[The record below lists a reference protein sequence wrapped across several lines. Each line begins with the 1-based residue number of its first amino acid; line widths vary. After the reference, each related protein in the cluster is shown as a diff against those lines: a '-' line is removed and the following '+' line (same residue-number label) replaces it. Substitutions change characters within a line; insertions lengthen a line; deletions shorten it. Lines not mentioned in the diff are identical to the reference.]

1 MSGYLRVSARGRMVK
16 PTSSSELD
24 ALVSVLSRFPAG
36 ASIDDILTSFDGGLS
51 ERVVQRRLVMLI
63 KNGAV
68 IAEGQARARRYRVTS
83 PEINPEIVL
92 RMKPFTFSAEA
103 KVIQEKLKRPVNE
116 RGQRVGYKRSFLE
129 EYRPNNS
136 YYLTEANREYLRE
149 IGKVPD
155 GKRPA
160 GTYAKQILHRLL
172 IDLSWNS
179 SRLEGNT
186 YSLLETERLI
196 DFGEEADEKSFL
208 EARMILNHKEAIE
221 FLVESIDQIGFDRR
235 TILSLHAL
243 LSRDLLGDKALEGQL
258 RNLAVGIGQSVY
270 TPPSVPQL
278 IEECFDEILT
288 KAASIKEPFE
298 QAFFIMVHL
307 PYLQPFIDVNKRVSR
322 LSVNIP
328 LIRENLSPLS
338 FIKVPEG
345 AYKEAILA
353 VYELNEVALLRDV
366 FIWAYEQSC
375 MRYSATQQAVGMP
388 DRLRLRYSKLINETI
403 VNVVRGCLNK
413 KEAIAFIKRH
423 AEELIP
429 LSDRFS
435 YVEIVER
442 DLTSL
447 HKGHLV
453 QYRLLDSEFE
463 KWKKNW

>member
-1 MSGYLRVSARGRMVK
+1 
-16 PTSSSELD
+16 
-24 ALVSVLSRFPAG
+24 
-36 ASIDDILTSFDGGLS
+36 
-51 ERVVQRRLVMLI
+51 
-63 KNGAV
+63 
-68 IAEGQARARRYRVTS
+68 
-83 PEINPEIVL
+83 
-92 RMKPFTFSAEA
+92 
-103 KVIQEKLKRPVNE
+103 
-116 RGQRVGYKRSFLE
+116 
-129 EYRPNNS
+129 
-136 YYLTEANREYLRE
+136 
-149 IGKVPD
+149 
-155 GKRPA
+155 
-160 GTYAKQILHRLL
+160 
-172 IDLSWNS
+172 
-179 SRLEGNT
+179 
-186 YSLLETERLI
+186 
-196 DFGEEADEKSFL
+196 
-208 EARMILNHKEAIE
+208 MILNHKEAIE